1 MVFKACIFD
10 LNGVIVDTAAHHFV
24 AWSRLAE
31 ELGVPFSHE
40 DNEQLKGVSRV
51 DSLEYLLNKGGL
63 MLDPATKLKLMDRK
77 NAHYLELARN
87 TEPADALPGVRSLLI
102 ELRSQGIKVALGS
115 SSKNATMILE
125 RLDLLEAFDTLVD
138 GNHITLS
145 KPDPEVFLMGAKA
158 LGIHPAECLVFEDA
172 QAGIDAALAGG
183 FPVVGIGQVSEL
195 SRAKVVIPGFS
206 NYKWSDVLREL
217 EA

>member
-63 MLDPATKLKLMDRK
+63 MLDPATKLKLMYRK

>member
-1 MVFKACIFD
+1 
-10 LNGVIVDTAAHHFV
+10 
-24 AWSRLAE
+24 
-31 ELGVPFSHE
+31 
-40 DNEQLKGVSRV
+40 
-51 DSLEYLLNKGGL
+51 
-63 MLDPATKLKLMDRK
+63 
-77 NAHYLELARN
+77 
-87 TEPADALPGVRSLLI
+87 
-102 ELRSQGIKVALGS
+102 
-115 SSKNATMILE
+115 MILE